1 MEGLQK
7 MKKLRSVFLVMGL
20 VALLLVPV
28 GLQSKVAAAKKYT
41 IATVVKLSGVQWFNR
56 MEEGVKKFGKDT
68 GNETFQQGP
77 TKADAA
83 LQVQIIEDLIAQH
96 VDAICVVP
104 VSPEALEPVLK
115 KAMEQGIV
123 VISHEASNIK
133 NVNYDVEAFDNPAYG
148 AHLMDQLA
156 KRMGSTGEYAIFVG
170 SLTAKTHNEW
180 ADAAIA
186 RQKKM
191 YPNMKLATDKIE
203 SNEDQTV
210 AYEKTKELLKKYPN
224 LKGIQGSAATDPAGA
239 GLAVEELGLQ
249 NKVSVVG
256 TSLVSV
262 SSKYLQSGA
271 TDLISFWD
279 PADAGYAMN
288 KLALTVLEGKKIKSG
303 DKLGITGYNNVKL
316 VNGKVVYGQA
326 WIDVTKE
333 NMNNYNF

>member
-1 MEGLQK
+1 M
-7 MKKLRSVFLVMGL
+7 MKSLRSVFLVIGL
-20 VALLLVPV
+20 IALLAVPV
-28 GLQSKVAAAKKYT
+28 SFQPQASAAKKKYT

-56 MEEGVKKFGKDT
+56 MEEGVKKFAKDT

-77 TKADAA
+77 PKADAA

-104 VSPEALEPVLK
+104 FSPEALEPVLK
-115 KAMEQGIV
+115 KAMDQGIV
-123 VISHEASNIK
+123 VISHEASNLK
-133 NVNYDVEAFDNPAYG
+133 NVNYDIEAFDNAAYG

-156 KRMGSTGEYAIFVG
+156 KRMGEKGEYAVFVG
-170 SLTAKTHNEW
+170 SLTSKTHNEW
-180 ADAAIA
+180 ADAGIA
-186 RQKKM
+186 RQKKA
-191 YPNMKLATDKIE
+191 YPNMKLATDKLE
-203 SNEDQTV
+203 SNDDQTI
-210 AYEKTKELLKKYPN
+210 AYNKTKELLKKYPN
-224 LKGIQGSAATDPAGA
+224 LKGIQGSAATDPAGS

-249 NKVSVVG
+249 DKVAVVG

-288 KLALTVLEGKKIKSG
+288 RLAVMVLDGKKVKNG
-303 DKLGITGYNNVKL
+303 DNLKIPGYNKVKL

-326 WIDVTKE
+326 WVDVTKE
-333 NMNNYNF
+333 NMGKYNF